1 MKLILVIS
9 FLLVYTPEIISQQ
22 LPSLPFLPDLENKTA
37 VYTVKDLEL
46 PPLPDATSVNAQDCA
61 CAAGCS
67 ALPVT
72 LLKFLGSRINEQLVE
87 LQWNTENEINNKG
100 FYVERSLG
108 DINNFTSINFVP
120 AIVNPLPVKKY
131 NLPDMNNF
139 SGTSFYRLRQAD
151 VDGSFKFSE
160 TIAIKGYVQNSYL
173 DLYPNPASGK
183 ITILVNLLHAED
195 ITILVTDAAMK
206 TMLIKRQ
213 NAVRG
218 INIIPLNISSFSS
231 GSYIV
236 KIVGPA
242 NGIFISRFI
251 VQ

>member
-9 FLLVYTPEIISQQ
+9 FLLVYIPEIISQQ
-22 LPSLPFLPDLENKTA
+22 LPSLPSLPDLDNLTA
-37 VYTVKDLEL
+37 IYAVKKIDL
-46 PPLPDATSVNAQDCA
+46 PSLPDVSGVTGKDCV

-72 LLKFLGSRINEQLVE
+72 LLKFAGSRIDDKLVE

-100 FYVERSLG
+100 FFVERSLG
-108 DINNFTSINFVP
+108 DVNNFNSINFVP
-120 AIVNPLPVKKY
+120 AIINQLPVKKY
-131 NLPDMNNF
+131 NLPDTNNF

-151 VDGSFKFSE
+151 MDGSFKFSE
-160 TIAIKGYVQNSYL
+160 TIAVKGYLHNSYL
-173 DLYPNPASGK
+173 DLYPNPANEK
-183 ITILVNLLHAED
+183 ITILVNSLHAEE
-195 ITILVTDAAMK
+195 ITIMVTDAAMK

-213 NAVRG
+213 NAVKG
-218 INIIPLNISSFSS
+218 INTIPLNISSFTS